1 MSMVFC
7 HGCGKEIH
15 ETARSCPQCGAVQN
29 AQLNTFVPDQDDKSA
44 FDWYIDAFRQYVVF
58 TGRAR
63 RKAYWY
69 FVLINLV
76 VSILLSIIGALVSD
90 GGVVEGLYSIAAL
103 VPSIAVGVRRL
114 HDSNRSGWWL
124 LLPIVNLIFL
134 CLDSDPEANR
144 FGPCPKKL
152 AQ

>member
-7 HGCGKEIH
+7 RGCGKEIH
-15 ETARSCPQCGAVQN
+15 ETARACPQCGAVQN
-29 AQLNTFVPDQDDKSA
+29 VQLNTFAPDQDDKSA
-44 FDWYIDAFRQYVVF
+44 IDWYIDAFRQYVVF

-76 VSILLSIIGALVSD
+76 VSILLSVIGTLVSD
-90 GGVVEGLYSIAAL
+90 GGVVNGLYSLASL

-134 CLDSDPEANR
+134 CQDSDPQTNR
-144 FGPCPKKL
+144 FGPCPKQL
-152 AQ
+152 A